1 MKQSLVQLA
10 LGSSDVL
17 LSDEEKHLRRS
28 DTSHP
33 SDADLGIN
41 PILAPPKQT
50 LEERFWA
57 KVEKRDGDK
66 ACWVWQAGRDKDGY
80 GVFSIPKGERE
91 RFGMSPDAKHT
102 SAHRVSWILLNGLI
116 PDGLFPLHSC
126 DTPSCVRPEHLSLGT
141 QSQNMQDRI
150 AHGEIATKKI
160 TMEDARDIRRRLK
173 YGKGKGVTQKT
184 MAMEYN
190 VSVSLIQ
197 RIWTNRSHK
206 EREEPI

>member
-1 MKQSLVQLA
+1 
-10 LGSSDVL
+10 
-17 LSDEEKHLRRS
+17 
-28 DTSHP
+28 
-33 SDADLGIN
+33 
-41 PILAPPKQT
+41 
-50 LEERFWA
+50 
-57 KVEKRDGDK
+57 
-66 ACWVWQAGRDKDGY
+66 
-80 GVFSIPKGERE
+80 
-91 RFGMSPDAKHT
+91 
-102 SAHRVSWILLNGLI
+102 
-116 PDGLFPLHSC
+116 
-126 DTPSCVRPEHLSLGT
+126 
-141 QSQNMQDRI
+141 MQDRI